1 MQLSRLTMT
10 PPRILEDRLKLAAQR
25 LGLRIIAD
33 RYSPPDAPKYLLRPY
48 WNARRAVQVRP
59 DGSYGVTQI
68 WRDGRRQTASRFSLE
83 EIEALL
89 ADWDQP
95 NVCEPTRL
103 PWQALSPQSAP
114 AAAAQHQR

>member
-1 MQLSRLTMT
+1 MT

-59 DGSYGVTQI
+59 DGSYGVT

-103 PWQALSPQSAP
+103 PWQALSLRSAP